1 MGVTIVGV
9 ATTDFAIAVAY
20 TAHVDIACVAMTSL
34 ALDNVC
40 VVFAPPGFISHIGMS
55 NSS

>member
-1 MGVTIVGV
+1 MGVTIAGV

-34 ALDNVC
+34 DIVC
-40 VVFAPPGFISHIGMS
+40 VVFAPPGFISHIGTS